1 MNKTNIRQLK
11 RNLHGVSVVIG
22 ALMLTLIVVTAAASF
37 AIFTAQKQEE
47 LQKQELAQLLR
58 DSELLRIGGIEKLEF
73 DSNYEA
79 VQNITFS
86 LSSAHTRTSTISTI
100 KFSSDPSSTTGY
112 GYVMNFSVYRVNE
125 NIAEKWHLRS
135 GGYKMYYTD
144 DSEGVTNESLK
155 IEPNEY
161 IRITIQNI
169 TKNISGLSISRND
182 PISIDVYT
190 ILTNDFSES
199 FIPPTPNIEVINE
212 ENRLRLDGSDSYCEN
227 EGSILQ
233 WKWALKNN
241 ITKISLP
248 TMYGKKIDANR
259 ILTDDTTV
267 QNTSTSSVPW
277 DVRLIVID
285 NYGMIGIKDI
295 NYTHDFRDLMT
306 QEESLLIDTIV
317 PQYIN
322 DKITSVN
329 LTIRNNHKYNSSIVQ
344 IKINQKVNNSI
355 NNTNTW
361 EIEKY
366 TSHSTLQFNLT
377 KLLSMDEPIQIKIKT
392 DLGNTFEKTF
402 NPPTANFMINFESVK
417 EKDGN
422 ITNIP
427 YLDASSSDQ
436 VGDAYITKWEWNITS
451 SRDVYI
457 VDFDKN
463 GEFNLSDPDDFEF
476 TWDTNNY
483 KSDRFMYAVDNNSLN
498 FSFLD
503 NTTDSTRW
511 HYNCSN
517 DQLIQNISSSGTIYY
532 ENSTAYN
539 VTLSTI
545 SDVYDF
551 FSGRKVRADILD
563 SDDTFMISV
572 VITNNY
578 GLKAKK
584 TISYPE

>member
-1 MNKTNIRQLK
+1 MKMNTLRQFRK
-11 RNLHGVSVVIG
+11 DAHGVSVVIG
-22 ALMLTLIVVTAAASF
+22 ALMLTLIVVTAAVSF

-47 LQKQELAQLLR
+47 LQKQEFAQLLR
-58 DSELLRIGGIEKLEF
+58 DSEILRFGGLEQLEF
-73 DSNYEA
+73 DSNYNV

-100 KFSSDPSSTTGY
+100 KFSSDPSSTTGF
-112 GYVMNFSVYRVNE
+112 GYVMNFSIYRVNE
-125 NIAEKWHLRS
+125 NINEKWHLRS

-144 DSEGVTNESLK
+144 DSEGTTNESLK

-182 PISIDVYT
+182 PISIEVYT

-212 ENRLRLDGSDSYCEN
+212 ENRLMLDGSNSYCEN

-233 WKWALKNN
+233 WKWTLKNVN
-241 ITKISLP
+241 TNNSLP
-248 TMYGKKIDANR
+248 PMYGNTVDANR

-277 DVRLIVID
+277 NIRLIIID

-295 NYTHDFRDLMT
+295 NYTHDFRERMT
-306 QEESLLIDTIV
+306 GEESLIIDSIEPTYDEDKLSSINITI
-317 PQYIN
+317 
-322 DKITSVN
+322 K
-329 LTIRNNHKYNSSIVQ
+329 NNHKYNSSIVQ
-344 IKINQKVNNSI
+344 IKINQKINSSI
-355 NNTNTW
+355 NNTNMW
-361 EIEKY
+361 DIEKY
-366 TSHSTLQFNLT
+366 TSDSTRQFNLT
-377 KLLSMDEPIQIKIKT
+377 KLLTMEEPIQIKIKT

-417 EKDGN
+417 DKDGN

-457 VDFDKN
+457 VDYNKN
-463 GEFNLSDPDDFEF
+463 GEFNLSNGDLEF

-483 KSDRFMYAVDNNSLN
+483 EEDRFMYAEDNNSLK

-503 NTTDSTRW
+503 NISDSTRW
-511 HYNCSN
+511 QYNGSY
-517 DQLIQNISSSGTIYY
+517 DQLIQNISLGTINY

-545 SDVYDF
+545 SDVYNL
-551 FSGRKVRADILD
+551 FSGRKVRADLLD
-563 SDDTFMISV
+563 SDDSFVISLIV
-572 VITNNY
+572 TNNY

-584 TISYPE
+584 TISYP